1 MAAVRRYAAFCVCAV
16 KEDDIMSQ
24 IQVTDLTFSYDTHY
38 EMIFDHVNALLDTSW
53 KTGLIGRN
61 GTGKTTFLKLLKGE
75 YPYRGNIQ
83 MAETAEYFPT
93 VIREKD
99 RAAMEVLEEIDPE
112 YEFWKV
118 LREMEWMGMD
128 AGILERRYGTLS
140 PGEQIR
146 MQIAVLFAKE
156 HAFLL
161 IDEPT
166 NHLDEGGREM
176 LASYLKKKQGFLLV
190 SHDRKLLDSCTDHTM
205 ALERSGIRIYRG
217 NFSTWQREK
226 KLRDQMELGKNE
238 KLKKEIRHY
247 EDAAREAGRWA
258 GKKEKEKT
266 GHRIGG
272 LKPDR
277 GAIGHKAAKMMKP
290 SKVLEHRME
299 RAAREKAGL
308 LKNIEETEALKM
320 FPLVY
325 DKERLVT
332 VDQISF
338 ARGERQ
344 IFREFSLE
352 IRSGDRI
359 ALKGRNG
366 CGKSTLLK
374 LIAGVEEPDAGQ
386 IRIGSRLKIS
396 VVSQDSSG
404 LKGTLEEMEERA
416 GLDRALF
423 RAVLRKLDLSRDQF
437 DKRLEEYS
445 EGQRKK
451 ILLAKSLCEPS
462 HLYIWD
468 EPLNYIDIFTRIQIE
483 ELILSRQPTM
493 VFVEHDSVFTSRTAT
508 EIRYLDEASGTGI

>member
-146 MQIAVLFAKE
+146 IQIAVLFAKE

-217 NFSTWQREK
+217 NFSTWQQEK

-258 GKKEKEKT
+258 GKRRRKRPDT
-266 GHRIGG
+266 G
-272 LKPDR
+272 
-277 GAIGHKAAKMMKP
+277 
-290 SKVLEHRME
+290 
-299 RAAREKAGL
+299 
-308 LKNIEETEALKM
+308 
-320 FPLVY
+320 
-325 DKERLVT
+325 
-332 VDQISF
+332 
-338 ARGERQ
+338 
-344 IFREFSLE
+344 
-352 IRSGDRI
+352 
-359 ALKGRNG
+359 
-366 CGKSTLLK
+366 
-374 LIAGVEEPDAGQ
+374 
-386 IRIGSRLKIS
+386 
-396 VVSQDSSG
+396 
-404 LKGTLEEMEERA
+404 
-416 GLDRALF
+416 
-423 RAVLRKLDLSRDQF
+423 
-437 DKRLEEYS
+437 
-445 EGQRKK
+445 
-451 ILLAKSLCEPS
+451 
-462 HLYIWD
+462 
-468 EPLNYIDIFTRIQIE
+468 
-483 ELILSRQPTM
+483 
-493 VFVEHDSVFTSRTAT
+493 
-508 EIRYLDEASGTGI
+508 